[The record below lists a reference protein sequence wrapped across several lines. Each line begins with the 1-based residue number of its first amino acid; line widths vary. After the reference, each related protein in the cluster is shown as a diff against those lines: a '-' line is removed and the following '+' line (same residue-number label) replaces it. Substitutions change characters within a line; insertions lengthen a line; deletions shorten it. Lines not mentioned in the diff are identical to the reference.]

1 MLRFLLSIR
10 IALKDSENSNKEKKD
25 NVNSLIRGNWTMKCK
40 NQLHLVEILTL
51 ISTLTESVF
60 IINLVNF
67 K

>member
-1 MLRFLLSIR
+1 MLTFLLSIR

-25 NVNSLIRGNWTMKCK
+25 NVNSLIRESWTMKCK
-40 NQLHLVEILTL
+40 KQLHLVEILTL
-51 ISTLTESVF
+51 TLTLTESVF

>member
-1 MLRFLLSIR
+1 MLTFLLSIR

-25 NVNSLIRGNWTMKCK
+25 NVNFLIRGNWTIKCK
-40 NQLHLVEILTL
+40 KQLHLVEILTL
-51 ISTLTESVF
+51 ILTLTESVF